1 MDNLRFRD
9 FLVGVRYL
17 FCLSACILMM
27 SDWQSTPASAADRPQ
42 LAQQGGASPTANIQ
56 KVQRLLKLLAD
67 RNPEQY
73 GSVDPGRLDGVNGEE
88 TKIAIRNFRAIAG
101 VTKAAVPDSEL
112 YTAVLSELA
121 RMAADDP
128 DNAPAASP
136 TAAAASDA
144 PDTLPNGDP
153 KSAATAGQVPAATPV
168 VKAAAPA
175 AKKAAATPAP
185 ANAAPAPAS
194 TVPRDTATSAE
205 STQAPAP
212 ALLYFV
218 QVASLRSVES
228 AEREW
233 ERIKGENRAALQ
245 GEQTYLERVDLR
257 NRGIFH
263 RILIGP
269 MRTKEEAVTLCGY
282 LKQNDQTCVV
292 TQRRSADINKLD
304 YRKLSDNETGKAI
317 PPLPWET
324 PAPDTA
330 AAPTADVIAAPRPPA
345 RTPAATTEQ
354 AAATSTDDAAG
365 PDTPAAPTA
374 GDDATAPQPSAADP
388 VDPEK
393 TFAETPAGDASPD
406 RAAPQAPTAS
416 AVTETPSDSPQ
427 TVETPTVPPVT
438 EPTAETAT
446 TPEAAP
452 AVTNP
457 AAPPTAT
464 PAPPRA
470 AAAPP
475 SPAPESPTPT
485 PPAPRTTEPPAA
497 AAQADSAKTPNTEA
511 AARTDAAA
519 TADKDVP
526 VPTAAASDE
535 AKPEGGLYLSAKTL
549 TVAAAAAIVLAIALV
564 GGFFF
569 HRRFYRARQPAAAIA
584 AAPASGLVEASPL
597 SAMED
602 EKRGELESLVQLEE
616 AFDSPRLRESRRIR
630 DEFLRDVLDDDPDNP
645 SEIHKRDSAIRV
657 NSSLKELLAT
667 DPEQYKSIFLSLIF
681 LSKVGAALNRSD
693 IAIEELN
700 GRFSREFMLLQSYFK
715 IHILELDDRHRI
727 RQELP
732 GLFYCLQLSQL
743 QKRQGKRRFSAA

>member
-1 MDNLRFRD
+1 M
-9 FLVGVRYL
+9 
-17 FCLSACILMM
+17 
-27 SDWQSTPASAADRPQ
+27 
-42 LAQQGGASPTANIQ
+42 
-56 KVQRLLKLLAD
+56 
-67 RNPEQY
+67 
-73 GSVDPGRLDGVNGEE
+73 
-88 TKIAIRNFRAIAG
+88 
-101 VTKAAVPDSEL
+101 
-112 YTAVLSELA
+112 
-121 RMAADDP
+121 
-128 DNAPAASP
+128 
-136 TAAAASDA
+136 
-144 PDTLPNGDP
+144 
-153 KSAATAGQVPAATPV
+153 
-168 VKAAAPA
+168 
-175 AKKAAATPAP
+175 
-185 ANAAPAPAS
+185 
-194 TVPRDTATSAE
+194 PRDTATSAE

-218 QVASLRSVES
+218 QVASLRSIES

-304 YRKLSDNETGKAI
+304 YRKLSDNETGKTI
-317 PPLPWET
+317 PSLPWET
-324 PAPDTA
+324 PAAETA
-330 AAPTADVIAAPRPPA
+330 AAPTAGAIAAPRPPE
-345 RTPAATTEQ
+345 RTPAAATEQ
-354 AAATSTDDAAG
+354 AAATPTDDAAG
-365 PDTPAAPTA
+365 PDTPAAKTA
-374 GDDATAPQPSAADP
+374 ADDTTAPRPTSADL

-406 RAAPQAPTAS
+406 RAAPPAPAPAAS
-416 AVTETPSDSPQ
+416 AVTETPSDPPQ
-427 TVETPTVPPVT
+427 AAETPTVPPVAA
-438 EPTAETAT
+438 PPAETAAA
-446 TPEAAP
+446 PEAAP

-457 AAPPTAT
+457 AATTTAT
-464 PAPPRA
+464 PAPP
-470 AAAPP
+470 
-475 SPAPESPTPT
+475 
-485 PPAPRTTEPPAA
+485 PAA
-497 AAQADSAKTPNTEA
+497 TAQADSAAMPNTEA
-511 AARTDAAA
+511 AARTDAA

-526 VPTAAASDE
+526 VPAPKRPAPAAGGE
-535 AKPEGGLYLSAKTL
+535 AKPGGGLYLSAKTL
-549 TVAAAAAIVLAIALV
+549 TVAAAAAVVVAVVLV

-569 HRRFYRARQPAAAIA
+569 HRRFNRTRQPAAAIA
-584 AAPASGLVEASPL
+584 AAPATGIVEASPL

-657 NSSLKELLAT
+657 NSNLKELLAT